1 MKIVFIIYLVTVS
14 LCALMI
20 LITTLEMKA
29 YVKKHNLKRRET
41 ITTIERIAG
50 NLKLVIISA
59 IPIYN
64 ILVVFSLLSSTGRCQ
79 MEKTI
84 LEQFCE
90 KEE

>member
-20 LITTLEMKA
+20 LITTLEMRA

-41 ITTIERIAG
+41 ITPVERITG
-50 NLKLVIISA
+50 NLKLVIISI

-64 ILVVFSLLSSTGRCQ
+64 ILVVFSLLSSTGRYQ
-79 MEKTI
+79 IEKTI
-84 LEQFCE
+84 HEQFCE

>member
-41 ITTIERIAG
+41 ITPIERIAG
-50 NLKLVIISA
+50 NLKLVIISV

-64 ILVVFSLLSSTGRCQ
+64 ILVIFSLLSSTGRYQ
-79 MEKTI
+79 IEKTI
-84 LEQFCE
+84 REQFCE